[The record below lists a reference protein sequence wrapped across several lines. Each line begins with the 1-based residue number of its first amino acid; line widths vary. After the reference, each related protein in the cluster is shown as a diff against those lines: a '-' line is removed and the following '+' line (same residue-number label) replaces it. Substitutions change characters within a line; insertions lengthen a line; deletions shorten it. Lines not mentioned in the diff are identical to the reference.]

1 MRKIILL
8 CFVSALSLYG
18 AAVPSAN
25 EILAS
30 VRMIEARQQIDLQGQ
45 LRENDIVIPFR
56 LIQNGPLIR
65 YSFTNPDEVLQLR
78 LGQNSSRLDLVTDT
92 GTEKFAAEKL
102 SQKIRGTSLTYE
114 DLAFKF
120 LYWQSARILG
130 EENVRTR
137 NCWKLQLRA
146 PSRESQYSNV
156 LLWIDKASGAL
167 MRMEGYDW
175 NAQLVKRFEAVSAQK
190 IDNRWFLKQMR
201 IEELQPGT
209 NHAQAVTNK
218 RVRFLRLI
226 RRGVT
231 TRADCPNR
239 LICDHRF
246 LQFFRGQA
254 GEAAAHLDRQDF
266 FDVAFVA
273 LLKRFAYAHDWTQAC
288 FVGSAHFEVYNFVS
302 LAKQAAPC

>member
-8 CFVSALSLYG
+8 YFVSALSISG
-18 AAVPSAN
+18 APVPSAN

-78 LGQNSSRLDLVTDT
+78 LGQSSSRLDLITDT
-92 GTEKFAAEKL
+92 GTQKFAASKL
-102 SQKIRGTSLTYE
+102 EEKIRGTSVTYA

-120 LYWQSARILG
+120 LYWPTARVLG

-156 LLWIDKASGAL
+156 LLWVDKASGAL

-175 NAQLVKRFEAVSAQK
+175 SAQLAKRFEVVSAQK
-190 IDNRWFLKQMR
+190 IEGRWFLKQMR
-201 IEELQPGT
+201 IEELQP
-209 NHAQAVTNK
+209 
-218 RVRFLRLI
+218 
-226 RRGVT
+226 
-231 TRADCPNR
+231 
-239 LICDHRF
+239 
-246 LQFFRGQA
+246 
-254 GEAAAHLDRQDF
+254 
-266 FDVAFVA
+266 
-273 LLKRFAYAHDWTQAC
+273 
-288 FVGSAHFEVYNFVS
+288 
-302 LAKQAAPC
+302 